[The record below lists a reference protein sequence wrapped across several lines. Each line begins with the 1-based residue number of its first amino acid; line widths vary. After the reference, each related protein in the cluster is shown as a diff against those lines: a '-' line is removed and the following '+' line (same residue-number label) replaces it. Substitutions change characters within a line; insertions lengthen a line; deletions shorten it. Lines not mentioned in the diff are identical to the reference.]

1 MKKPK
6 CEWIQDWKT
15 GTCKKQDFDPSLGN
29 LLNTNSLT
37 WPLQEVQLLRIYQWK
52 SNLFKYKV
60 MVVIVSMWVHGA
72 SRSKAQGSPAALR
85 KQLFL
90 PTGGCVI
97 LFFGQISASP
107 TTSLVTV
114 R

>member
-1 MKKPK
+1 
-6 CEWIQDWKT
+6 
-15 GTCKKQDFDPSLGN
+15 
-29 LLNTNSLT
+29 
-37 WPLQEVQLLRIYQWK
+37 
-52 SNLFKYKV
+52 